1 MNTETTPKKK
11 GRGKAVKP
19 AMLCT
24 SIRLEPQVL
33 EYYRQNYPNTMQ
45 AVMRKILKDHVEKDT
60 SLQLNLFP

>member
-24 SIRLEPQVL
+24 SIRLEPEIL
-33 EYYRQNYPNTMQ
+33 EYYRQHHPNTMQ
-45 AVMRKILKDHVEKDT
+45 AVMRKILKDYVEKNT
-60 SLQLNLFP
+60 SSQLNLFP